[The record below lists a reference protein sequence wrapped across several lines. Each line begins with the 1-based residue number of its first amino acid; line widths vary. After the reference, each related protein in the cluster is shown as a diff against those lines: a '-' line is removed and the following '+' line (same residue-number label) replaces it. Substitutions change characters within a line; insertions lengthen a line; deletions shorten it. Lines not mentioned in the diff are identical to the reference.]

1 MVYEKKC
8 SECGK
13 ILDFGGEDPEE
24 NEKSSV
30 GLPDNAM
37 RFNEKL
43 YCRECVKEFV
53 EFGTGSLMDR
63 MNELEENLDDIREEL
78 GMEKNMNT

>member
-24 NEKSSV
+24 DDFTPK
-30 GLPDNAM
+30 GLPENAM
-37 RFNEKL
+37 RFNDNI
-43 YCRECVKEFV
+43 YCRECVKNFV
-53 EFGTGSLMDR
+53 EFGTGSLMER
-63 MNELEENLDDIREEL
+63 MNSLEENLDDIRKEL

>member
-13 ILDFGGEDPEE
+13 IIDFGGKDPEQE
-24 NEKSSV
+24 DGK

-37 RFNEKL
+37 RFGGEL
-43 YCRECVKEFV
+43 YCRECVKGFV
-53 EFGTGSLMDR
+53 DFGTGKLIDR
-63 MNELEENLDDIREEL
+63 IQDLEEEVDELRDEL
-78 GMEKNMNT
+78 GVKK

>member
-13 ILDFGGEDPEE
+13 IIDFGGEDPEE
-24 NEKSSV
+24 NKYKKD
-30 GLPDNAM
+30 LPDNAM

-53 EFGTGSLMDR
+53 EFGTGSILDR
-63 MNELEENLDDIREEL
+63 IEELEQNLDDIRKEL
-78 GMEKNMNT
+78 GMEKSMNG